1 MINIHVISSTSCGD
15 IDIIVSENISIKKL
29 KEKINMPKNTLINET
44 KKIIIKNNQILYYGS
59 HKLNDNKT
67 IKDYEIKDGAIIF
80 LHE

>member
-1 MINIHVISSTSCGD
+1 MINIHVISSTSYGD

-29 KEKINMPKNTLINET
+29 KEKINMPKNTLINEK